1 GIDWGN
7 LDAERKYCRCH
18 AAAAGELMK
27 IKFCGIRRLE
37 DVAAV
42 NLCQPDYMGMILS
55 GGFRRSI
62 SQEQAQ
68 RLVQEKSDA
77 IAAVGVFVNESSEI
91 ICRMA
96 EQLHL
101 QVIQLHGN
109 ESAEQIQ
116 TLQQKTGLPVW
127 KALRIGTLE
136 ELEAAGTNP
145 ADCLIL
151 EGKTGAGIGGT
162 GVCAD
167 WELLARHS
175 WNRSFFLAG
184 GLQPENVLEA
194 IATVSPTG
202 VDFSSGIEEDGVKS
216 LRRMKQLMTLIR
228 GA

>member
-1 GIDWGN
+1 
-7 LDAERKYCRCH
+7 
-18 AAAAGELMK
+18 MK

-68 RLVQEKSDA
+68 RLVQEKSAA
-77 IAAVGVFVNESSEI
+77 IAAVGVFVNESSET

-101 QVIQLHGN
+101 QAIQLHGN

-151 EGKTGAGIGGT
+151 EGKTGAGIGGM

>member
-1 GIDWGN
+1 M
-7 LDAERKYCRCH
+7 R
-18 AAAAGELMK
+18 

-68 RLVQEKSDA
+68 CLVQEKSDA
-77 IAAVGVFVNESSEI
+77 IAAVGVFVNESSET

>member
-1 GIDWGN
+1 
-7 LDAERKYCRCH
+7 
-18 AAAAGELMK
+18 MK

-77 IAAVGVFVNESSEI
+77 IAAVGVFVNESSET

-151 EGKTGAGIGGT
+151 DGKTGAGIGGT

>member
-1 GIDWGN
+1 M
-7 LDAERKYCRCH
+7 R
-18 AAAAGELMK
+18 

-42 NLCQPDYMGMILS
+42 NFCQPDYMGMILS

-68 RLVQEKSDA
+68 RLVQEKSAA
-77 IAAVGVFVNESSEI
+77 IAAVGVFVNESSET

-136 ELEAAGTNP
+136 DLEAAGTNP

>member
-1 GIDWGN
+1 M
-7 LDAERKYCRCH
+7 R
-18 AAAAGELMK
+18 
-27 IKFCGIRRLE
+27 IKFCGIRQLE

-77 IAAVGVFVNESSEI
+77 IAAVGVFVNESSET

-151 EGKTGAGIGGT
+151 EGKTGTGIGGT

>member
-1 GIDWGN
+1 
-7 LDAERKYCRCH
+7 
-18 AAAAGELMK
+18 MK

-68 RLVQEKSDA
+68 RLVQEKSAA
-77 IAAVGVFVNESSEI
+77 IAAVGVFVNESSET

>member
-1 GIDWGN
+1 
-7 LDAERKYCRCH
+7 
-18 AAAAGELMK
+18 MK

-77 IAAVGVFVNESSEI
+77 IAAVGVFVNESSET

-162 GVCAD
+162 GVCAE

>member
-1 GIDWGN
+1 
-7 LDAERKYCRCH
+7 
-18 AAAAGELMK
+18 MK

-42 NLCQPDYMGMILS
+42 NFCQPDYMGMILS

-68 RLVQEKSDA
+68 RLVQEKLAA
-77 IAAVGVFVNESSEI
+77 IAAVGVFVNESSET

-136 ELEAAGTNP
+136 DLEAAGTNP

-167 WELLARHS
+167 WGLLARHS
-175 WNRSFFLAG
+175 WNRPFFLAG
-184 GLQPENVLEA
+184 GLQPENVLGA

>member
-1 GIDWGN
+1 
-7 LDAERKYCRCH
+7 
-18 AAAAGELMK
+18 MK
-27 IKFCGIRRLE
+27 VKFCGIRRLE

-77 IAAVGVFVNESSEI
+77 IAAVGVFVNESSET

>member
-1 GIDWGN
+1 
-7 LDAERKYCRCH
+7 
-18 AAAAGELMK
+18 M
-27 IKFCGIRRLE
+27 
-37 DVAAV
+37 

-77 IAAVGVFVNESSEI
+77 IAAVGVFVNESSET

-151 EGKTGAGIGGT
+151 EGKMGAGIGGT

>member
-1 GIDWGN
+1 
-7 LDAERKYCRCH
+7 
-18 AAAAGELMK
+18 MK

-42 NLCQPDYMGMILS
+42 NFCQPDYMGMILS

-77 IAAVGVFVNESSEI
+77 IAAVGVFVNESSET

-167 WELLARHS
+167 WELLARPS

>member
-1 GIDWGN
+1 M
-7 LDAERKYCRCH
+7 R
-18 AAAAGELMK
+18 

-77 IAAVGVFVNESSEI
+77 IAAVGVFVNESSET

-109 ESAEQIQ
+109 ESTEQIQ

-151 EGKTGAGIGGT
+151 EGKMGAGIGGT

>member
-1 GIDWGN
+1 M
-7 LDAERKYCRCH
+7 R
-18 AAAAGELMK
+18 

-77 IAAVGVFVNESSEI
+77 IAAVGVFVNESSET

-151 EGKTGAGIGGT
+151 EGKMGAGIVGT

>member
-1 GIDWGN
+1 
-7 LDAERKYCRCH
+7 
-18 AAAAGELMK
+18 MK

-151 EGKTGAGIGGT
+151 EGKTGTGIGGT

-202 VDFSSGIEEDGVKS
+202 MDFSSGIEEDGVKS

>member
-1 GIDWGN
+1 
-7 LDAERKYCRCH
+7 
-18 AAAAGELMK
+18 MK

-77 IAAVGVFVNESSEI
+77 IAAVGVFVNESSET

-175 WNRSFFLAG
+175 WSRSFFLAG

>member
-1 GIDWGN
+1 
-7 LDAERKYCRCH
+7 
-18 AAAAGELMK
+18 MK

-68 RLVQEKSDA
+68 CLVQEKSDA
-77 IAAVGVFVNESSEI
+77 IAAVGVFVNESSET

-194 IATVSPTG
+194 IASVSPTG
-202 VDFSSGIEEDGVKS
+202 VDFSSGIEADGVKS

>member
-1 GIDWGN
+1 
-7 LDAERKYCRCH
+7 
-18 AAAAGELMK
+18 MK

-77 IAAVGVFVNESSEI
+77 IAAVGVFVNESSET

-101 QVIQLHGN
+101 QAIQLHGN

-184 GLQPENVLEA
+184 GLQPENVLGA

>member
-1 GIDWGN
+1 
-7 LDAERKYCRCH
+7 
-18 AAAAGELMK
+18 MK

-194 IATVSPTG
+194 IAKVSPTG

>member
-1 GIDWGN
+1 
-7 LDAERKYCRCH
+7 
-18 AAAAGELMK
+18 MK

-37 DVAAV
+37 DVTAV

-68 RLVQEKSDA
+68 RLVQEKSAA
-77 IAAVGVFVNESSEI
+77 IAAVGVFVNESSET

-116 TLQQKTGLPVW
+116 TLQQKIGLPVW

-136 ELEAAGTNP
+136 DLEAAGTNP

>member
-1 GIDWGN
+1 M
-7 LDAERKYCRCH
+7 R
-18 AAAAGELMK
+18 

-37 DVAAV
+37 DVVAV

>member
-1 GIDWGN
+1 M
-7 LDAERKYCRCH
+7 R
-18 AAAAGELMK
+18 

-151 EGKTGAGIGGT
+151 EGKTGTGIGGT

>member
-1 GIDWGN
+1 
-7 LDAERKYCRCH
+7 
-18 AAAAGELMK
+18 MK

-62 SQEQAQ
+62 SQELAQ

-77 IAAVGVFVNESSEI
+77 IAVVGVFVNESSET

>member
-1 GIDWGN
+1 
-7 LDAERKYCRCH
+7 
-18 AAAAGELMK
+18 MK

-77 IAAVGVFVNESSEI
+77 IAAVGVFVNESSET

-151 EGKTGAGIGGT
+151 EGKTGTGIGGT

-202 VDFSSGIEEDGVKS
+202 VDFSSGIEEDGIKS

>member
-1 GIDWGN
+1 
-7 LDAERKYCRCH
+7 
-18 AAAAGELMK
+18 MK

-68 RLVQEKSDA
+68 RLVQEKSA
-77 IAAVGVFVNESSEI
+77 TIAAVGVFVNESSET

-116 TLQQKTGLPVW
+116 TLQQKIGLPVW

-136 ELEAAGTNP
+136 DLEAAGTNP

-167 WELLARHS
+167 WELLVRHS
-175 WNRSFFLAG
+175 WNRPFFLAG

-194 IATVSPTG
+194 IATVSPMG
-202 VDFSSGIEEDGVKS
+202 VDFSSGIEEDGIKS

>member
-1 GIDWGN
+1 
-7 LDAERKYCRCH
+7 
-18 AAAAGELMK
+18 MK

-77 IAAVGVFVNESSEI
+77 IAAVGVFVTESSEI

>member
-1 GIDWGN
+1 
-7 LDAERKYCRCH
+7 
-18 AAAAGELMK
+18 MK

-77 IAAVGVFVNESSEI
+77 IAAVGVFVNESSET

-136 ELEAAGTNP
+136 ELEATGTNP

>member
-1 GIDWGN
+1 M
-7 LDAERKYCRCH
+7 R
-18 AAAAGELMK
+18 

-42 NLCQPDYMGMILS
+42 NFCQPDYMGMILS

-68 RLVQEKSDA
+68 RLVQEKSA
-77 IAAVGVFVNESSEI
+77 TIAAVGVFVNESSET

-116 TLQQKTGLPVW
+116 TLQQKIGLPVW

-136 ELEAAGTNP
+136 ELEVAGTNP

-175 WNRSFFLAG
+175 WTRPFFLAG
-184 GLQPENVLEA
+184 GLQPENVLGA

>member
-1 GIDWGN
+1 
-7 LDAERKYCRCH
+7 
-18 AAAAGELMK
+18 MK

-151 EGKTGAGIGGT
+151 EGKIGAGIGGT

>member
-1 GIDWGN
+1 
-7 LDAERKYCRCH
+7 
-18 AAAAGELMK
+18 MK
-27 IKFCGIRRLE
+27 IKFCGIWRLE

-55 GGFRRSI
+55 GGFHRSL

-77 IAAVGVFVNESSEI
+77 IAAVGVFVNESSET

-101 QVIQLHGN
+101 QAIQLHGN

>member
-1 GIDWGN
+1 
-7 LDAERKYCRCH
+7 
-18 AAAAGELMK
+18 MK

-68 RLVQEKSDA
+68 RLVQEKSDV
-77 IAAVGVFVNESSEI
+77 IAAVGVFVNESSET

-136 ELEAAGTNP
+136 ELEVAGTNP

>member
-1 GIDWGN
+1 
-7 LDAERKYCRCH
+7 
-18 AAAAGELMK
+18 MK

-68 RLVQEKSDA
+68 CLVQEKSDA
-77 IAAVGVFVNESSEI
+77 IAAVGVFVNESSET

-184 GLQPENVLEA
+184 GLQPEYVLEA

>member
-1 GIDWGN
+1 
-7 LDAERKYCRCH
+7 
-18 AAAAGELMK
+18 MK

-77 IAAVGVFVNESSEI
+77 IAAVGGFVNESSEI

>member
-1 GIDWGN
+1 
-7 LDAERKYCRCH
+7 
-18 AAAAGELMK
+18 MK

-62 SQEQAQ
+62 FQEQAQ

-77 IAAVGVFVNESSEI
+77 IAAVGVFVNESSET

>member
-1 GIDWGN
+1 
-7 LDAERKYCRCH
+7 
-18 AAAAGELMK
+18 MK

-68 RLVQEKSDA
+68 RLVQEKLAA
-77 IAAVGVFVNESSEI
+77 IAAVGVFVNESSET

-136 ELEAAGTNP
+136 ELEAAGTTNP

>member
-1 GIDWGN
+1 M
-7 LDAERKYCRCH
+7 R
-18 AAAAGELMK
+18 

-62 SQEQAQ
+62 SQEQPQ

-77 IAAVGVFVNESSEI
+77 IAAVGVFVNESSET

-151 EGKTGAGIGGT
+151 EGKMGAGIGGT

>member
-1 GIDWGN
+1 
-7 LDAERKYCRCH
+7 
-18 AAAAGELMK
+18 MK

-42 NLCQPDYMGMILS
+42 NLCRPDYMGMILS

-68 RLVQEKSDA
+68 CLVQEKSDA
-77 IAAVGVFVNESSEI
+77 IAAVGVFVNESSET

>member
-1 GIDWGN
+1 M
-7 LDAERKYCRCH
+7 R
-18 AAAAGELMK
+18 

-77 IAAVGVFVNESSEI
+77 IAAVGVFVNESSET

-151 EGKTGAGIGGT
+151 EGKTGTGIGGT

>member
-1 GIDWGN
+1 M
-7 LDAERKYCRCH
+7 R
-18 AAAAGELMK
+18 

-77 IAAVGVFVNESSEI
+77 IAAVGVFVNESSET

>member
-1 GIDWGN
+1 M
-7 LDAERKYCRCH
+7 R
-18 AAAAGELMK
+18 

-42 NLCQPDYMGMILS
+42 NFCQPDYMGMILS

-68 RLVQEKSDA
+68 RLVQEKSAA
-77 IAAVGVFVNESSEI
+77 IAAVGVFVNESSET

-116 TLQQKTGLPVW
+116 TLQQKIGLPVW

-151 EGKTGAGIGGT
+151 ERKTGAGIGGT